1 MSARRWRVLIA
12 DDDPT
17 VGLLARA
24 ALSGSAFLP
33 TVVDTGS
40 AALQALL
47 ADDFDIALL
56 DVEMPEMDGV
66 AVCRAVRAV
75 RGRLFPMVLVTGRGD
90 PAFVADAQGLGVEM
104 LGKPLNWGGLA
115 AYLQCRIRA
124 AAKGMA

>member
-1 MSARRWRVLIA
+1 MSELRWRVLIA

-33 TVVDTGS
+33 TVVDNGA

-47 ADDFDIALL
+47 TDDFDIALL
-56 DVEMPEMDGV
+56 DVEMPEMDGI

-75 RGRLFPMVLVTGRGD
+75 RGHAFPIVLVTGRDD
-90 PAFVADAQGLGVEM
+90 PSFMGDAQELAADV
-104 LGKPLNWGGLA
+104 LGKPLDWGGLVD
-115 AYLQCRIRA
+115 YLRSHLPRA
-124 AAKGMA
+124 DRLR